1 MDEQGFP
8 YPKFKLVHFS
18 NNQDLEKIK
27 TQRLELVGK
36 GIL

>member
-8 YPKFKLVHFS
+8 YPKFKLVQQV

>member
-8 YPKFKLVHFS
+8 YPKFELVQQV
-18 NNQDLEKIK
+18 NNQHLEKIK
-27 TQRLELVGK
+27 THRLEPVGK